1 MSFVKKSTSTDVS
14 SLELESTV
22 VSTLDPVLSGSLM
35 EDGVAVSEEVSSDTL
50 TERVGSFAN
59 GSAHAEIDNERI
71 NEAAKNSFFFIPI
84 DSKMIVL

>member
-1 MSFVKKSTSTDVS
+1 
-14 SLELESTV
+14 
-22 VSTLDPVLSGSLM
+22 M